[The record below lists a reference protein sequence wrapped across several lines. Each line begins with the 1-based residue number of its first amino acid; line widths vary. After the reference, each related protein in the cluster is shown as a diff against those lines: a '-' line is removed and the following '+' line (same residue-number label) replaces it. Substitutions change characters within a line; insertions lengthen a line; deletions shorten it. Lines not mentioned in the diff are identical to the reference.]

1 MLYLGRFYFDR
12 EDASGE
18 ESCGHFTCLAKADN
32 IDMAVAKFR
41 EHINELRQLK
51 DLFSGAVTIYLD
63 DVIEIDQLPEKAM
76 AIDYISS
83 SENDAYT
90 MACSIPSGDI
100 DGCKVYDWCPEDTE
114 DDDFEPDPF
123 VEFECDPQD
132 KLGCRRKRHL
142 RVIK

>member
-18 ESCGHFTCLAKADN
+18 ESCGHFTCLAKADD
-32 IDMAVAKFR
+32 IDTAVHKFK
-41 EHINELRQLK
+41 EHIHELRQLK

-63 DVIEIDQLPEKAM
+63 DVIEIDKIPEKAI

-90 MACSIPSGDI
+90 MACSIPSGDV
-100 DGCKVYDWCPEDTE
+100 DGCKVYDWCPDDPE
-114 DDDFEPDPF
+114 DDEFDPDPF
-123 VEFECDPQD
+123 VEFDFDPED
-132 KLGCRRKRHL
+132 KLGCRGKRHL